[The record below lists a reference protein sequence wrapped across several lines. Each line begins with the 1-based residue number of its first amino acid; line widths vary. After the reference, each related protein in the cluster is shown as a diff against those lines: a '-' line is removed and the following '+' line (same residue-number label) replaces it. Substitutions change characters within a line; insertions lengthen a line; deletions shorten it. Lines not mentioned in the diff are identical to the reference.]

1 MMIRSSSRNGFGRHW
16 TSRWPSP
23 RGAWTVGPH
32 LLNGRLDGQG
42 RRSGLHGTDLA
53 PHVLPRHFGLTATS
67 AQWKRSPL
75 SVNWTGGEHY
85 GVREDRFWR
94 PANFRMARNRSQRQT
109 PRSRLELNLARQML
123 RVAAPV
129 ANYERCGGGFC
140 PVRNRAKRHE
150 CRHGRL
156 ELALRFAIVEL
167 WM

>member
-1 MMIRSSSRNGFGRHW
+1 MSFLGLRCCKFLADSRTRY
-16 TSRWPSP
+16 
-23 RGAWTVGPH
+23 
-32 LLNGRLDGQG
+32 LG
-42 RRSGLHGTDLA
+42 RRDEKS
-53 PHVLPRHFGLTATS
+53 RLTATS

-129 ANYERCGGGFC
+129 ANYERCGAGFC